1 MINLLPKWN
10 LHSNRPTFYDTD
22 SVTMLELAAKLHG
35 AMNELITE
43 YNQFVENTN
52 ATIQNFIDST
62 NQDQETFETALRQE
76 FQDFIDIVDL
86 KLKAMEEMN
95 ASLEIKYDELTE
107 SLNIGGAE

>member
-10 LHSNRPTFYDTD
+10 LHGNRPTFYDTD

-107 SLNIGGAE
+107 SLIIGGAE